1 MPVFFR
7 KIHLFLYLETYKT
20 SFEINCAPGVL
31 FVFQNM
37 GNSFLFPS
45 IWIYRSFIGC
55 FLSNTIIVL
64 CWCYDFLAFKTF
76 RNLQWTKTG
85 DAKFKNI
92 FYGFCSLIVDNP
104 LLIPD
109 KNEDASFIN
118 FAELSAD
125 FPELVNGKGEGWYYR
140 HIQNII
146 KFVKKNPT
154 AISEKAKTTV
164 AGISKGFK
172 TEWKKK
178 VRQLQVPIFALNT
191 KAAWALRLD
200 DILADAL
207 ELGAL
212 RTEEYILSHEK
223 YVALQNLD
231 LNGVPLEVICEVV
244 AFYEA
249 NKNEDSDWVVL
260 PIANFD
266 CYYGNTNFSKKWL
279 SKIPDTI
286 LTREVSNGICRVK
299 VNI

>member
-1 MPVFFR
+1 MEHAYGRV
-7 KIHLFLYLETYKT
+7 HLSYCYSAASKHDLSYLGR
-20 SFEINCAPGVL
+20 F
-31 FVFQNM
+31 
-37 GNSFLFPS
+37 
-45 IWIYRSFIGC
+45 
-55 FLSNTIIVL
+55 
-64 CWCYDFLAFKTF
+64 AFKTITDF
-76 RNLQWTKTG
+76 EGFGRILTIIARGYIFHNKNGSLFDG
-85 DAKFKNI
+85 DPYSRVEYARKALCAW
-92 FYGFCSLIVDNP
+92 CS
-104 LLIPD
+104 IPD

>member
-1 MPVFFR
+1 MTNEW
-7 KIHLFLYLETYKT
+7 LEFKAYTEKPKYSAASKHDLSYIGRFSFKT
-20 SFEINCAPGVL
+20 ITDFEGFGRIL
-31 FVFQNM
+31 
-37 GNSFLFPS
+37 
-45 IWIYRSFIGC
+45 
-55 FLSNTIIVL
+55 TIIARGYIFHNKNGSLYEGNPYTRVRYARNAL
-64 CWCYDFLAFKTF
+64 CAWC
-76 RNLQWTKTG
+76 
-85 DAKFKNI
+85 
-92 FYGFCSLIVDNP
+92 S
-104 LLIPD
+104 IPD

-178 VRQLQVPIFALNT
+178 VRQLQVPIFAINT
-191 KAAWALRLD
+191 KAAWALRFD

-212 RTEEYILSHEK
+212 RTEEYILLPEK
-223 YVALQNLD
+223 YAALQNLD
-231 LNGVPLEVICEVV
+231 LNGVPLEVVCDVV
-244 AFYEA
+244 AFYKA

-286 LTREVSNGICRVK
+286 LTREVSNGISRVK

>member
-1 MPVFFR
+1 MTNEWLEFKAYTEKP
-7 KIHLFLYLETYKT
+7 KYSAASKHDLSYL
-20 SFEINCAPGVL
+20 SRF
-31 FVFQNM
+31 
-37 GNSFLFPS
+37 S
-45 IWIYRSFIGC
+45 
-55 FLSNTIIVL
+55 
-64 CWCYDFLAFKTF
+64 FKTITDF
-76 RNLQWTKTG
+76 EGFGRILTVIARGYIFHNKNGSLYEGNPYTRVGYARNALCAW
-85 DAKFKNI
+85 
-92 FYGFCSLIVDNP
+92 CS
-104 LLIPD
+104 IPD
-109 KNEDASFIN
+109 KNEDKPFVN
-118 FAELSAD
+118 FEELSAD

-223 YVALQNLD
+223 YVALQNLN
-231 LNGVPLEVICEVV
+231 LNGVPLEVICDVV
-244 AFYEA
+244 AFFEA
-249 NKNEDSDWVVL
+249 NKNEDSYWVVL

-286 LTREVSNGICRVK
+286 LTREVSNGISKVK